1 MAKKNFVKK
10 NKTQIIAE
18 PGRLEVL
25 ITREFDA
32 PREIVFNTFIDP
44 DLHVQWLGPRELK
57 LILLEFDPKS
67 GGKYRYINEDPEGN
81 QYVFH
86 GMYHEILPLKE
97 SLIHLNLKDFLNR
110 ATLAL
115 KPQHSK
121 ALTGDRT
128 KMTTQAIFQSVA
140 DRDGI
145 IQSGMERGVN
155 DSHERLEELLNKLKK
170 Q

>member
-44 DLHVQWLGPRELK
+44 DLYVQWLGPRELK

-86 GMYHEILPLKE
+86 GMYHEILPPERIIDTFEFEGLPE
-97 SLIHLNLKDFLNR
+97 SGHVSLETTTFE
-110 ATLAL
+110 
-115 KPQHSK
+115 